1 MAWAPLLSLNGFNIM
16 RHIAIE
22 TGADGVAILTL
33 NNADESMNVVSDDW
47 LGEMN
52 AAITQLRDDP
62 SVTGVVITSG
72 KKAFMAGADLK
83 AMVAAYGTMS
93 RKEAYQFS
101 QKASAMHRALETMGK
116 PVAAAING
124 LALGGGFE
132 LALACHY
139 RVLADD
145 PKAIVGLP
153 EVNLGLLP
161 GSGGTQRLARMI
173 GVQAALDLLLT
184 GRSLTPTDALKA
196 KIVDTLAPAGDVV
209 AAAKAWLASEPSP
222 VRKWD
227 VKGYAAPEQRMMII
241 PEVAMGFSVGVA
253 QVADKAGYNLPA
265 PPAILSAVFEGIQLP
280 MDKALSVESKYF
292 ANLLTDPVA
301 RNIIRT
307 TFISKLAAEKGARRP
322 ANVPKTTF
330 TKVGVLGAGMMG
342 AGIALVTAQ
351 AGIDVVLIDRDTA
364 TAEKGKAYSEK
375 AFAKQIAKGALSQDK
390 ADAMLARIT
399 PSDDFALLA
408 GCQMVIEA
416 VFEDVTIKAETTR
429 KAEAVIPADAIF
441 ATNTS
446 TLPIGQL
453 AHASARPAQYIGT
466 HFFSPVDRMGLV
478 EVIMGQQTAPETLAK
493 ALDFV
498 AQLRKTPI
506 VVNDSRGFYTSRVFR
521 MMIFE
526 GVAMLEEGVAPA
538 RIENAAKSAGFPVG
552 PLALLDEV
560 TMELPVK
567 ILEDAAGEEG
577 NSYTIEKGMT
587 VLKRMIALGRG
598 SRKAGGGFYDYP
610 QGASKQLWSG
620 LTTEFP
626 PAVQQAAQDD
636 LKARLLYAQAI
647 ETARCYEEGVI
658 ETAEDGDLG
667 ALYGWGFPAW
677 TGGTLS
683 FIDTVGIAAFV
694 AEADRLAQ
702 LYGARF
708 APSAW
713 LRDRA
718 ARGEGFYPAP
728 VKA

>member
-1 MAWAPLLSLNGFNIM
+1 M
-16 RHIAIE
+16 RHIALE

-52 AAITQLRDDP
+52 EAIAQLRANDA
-62 SVTGVVITSG
+62 VTGVIITSG

-83 AMVAAYGTMS
+83 AMVSAYGNLTV
-93 RKEAYQFS
+93 KQAYEFS
-101 QKASAMHRALETMGK
+101 QKATAMHRALETMGK
-116 PVAAAING
+116 PVVCAMNG

-145 PKAIVGLP
+145 PKAVVGLP
-153 EVNLGLLP
+153 EVNVGLLP

-184 GRSLTPTDALKA
+184 GRSLAPADALKA
-196 KIVDTLAPAGDVV
+196 KVVDALAPAGDVI
-209 AAAKAWLASEPSP
+209 AAARAWLATGPSP

-253 QVADKAGYNLPA
+253 QVVDKAGYNLPA
-265 PPAILSAVFEGIQLP
+265 PGGILSAVFEGIQLP

-292 ANLLTDPVA
+292 AKLLTDPVA

-307 TFISKLAAEKGARRP
+307 TFISKQAAEKGARRP
-322 ANVPKTTF
+322 VGVPKTTF

-342 AGIALVTAQ
+342 AGIALVSAQ
-351 AGIDVVLIDRDTA
+351 AGIDVVLIDRDVA
-364 TAEKGKAYSEK
+364 TAEKGKGYS
-375 AFAKQIAKGALSQDK
+375 AKVFGKLVAKGTMTQDK
-390 ADAMLARIT
+390 ADAILARIT
-399 PSDDFALLA
+399 PTDDFAKLE

-416 VFEDVTIKAETTR
+416 VFEDLGIKAETTR
-429 KAEAVIPADAIF
+429 KAEAIIPADAIF
-441 ATNTS
+441 ASNTS

-453 AHASARPAQYIGT
+453 ASASARPGQFIGT

-478 EVIMGQQTAPETLAK
+478 EVIMGKQTAPETLAK

-498 AQLRKTPI
+498 AQVRKTPI

-526 GVAMLEEGVAPA
+526 GVAMLEEGIEPA
-538 RIENAAKSAGFPVG
+538 RIENAAKAAGFPVG

-567 ILEDAAGEEG
+567 ILEDAAGEAG
-577 NSYTIEKGMT
+577 NTYTIEKGMA

-598 SRKAGGGFYDYP
+598 SRKAGGGFYAYP
-610 QGASKQLWSG
+610 EGAPKHLWTG
-620 LTTEFP
+620 LAEEFP
-626 PAVQQAAQDD
+626 VTATQPDQAE
-636 LKARLLYAQAI
+636 LKARLLCAQAI
-647 ETARCYEEGVI
+647 ETARCLEEGVI

-667 ALYGWGFPAW
+667 AVYGWGFPAW

-683 FIDTVGIAAFV
+683 YIDTVGIAAFV
-694 AEADRLAQ
+694 AECDRLAQ
-702 LYGARF
+702 LYGERF
-708 APSAW
+708 LPSAW
-713 LRDRA
+713 LRAKA
-718 ARGEGFYPAP
+718 AKGEGFYPATA
-728 VKA
+728 V